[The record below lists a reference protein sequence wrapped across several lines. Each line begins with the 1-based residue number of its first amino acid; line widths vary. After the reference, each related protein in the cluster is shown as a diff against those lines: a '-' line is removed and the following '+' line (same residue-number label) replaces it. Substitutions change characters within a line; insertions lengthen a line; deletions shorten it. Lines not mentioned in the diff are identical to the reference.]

1 MQSVIIKPKNEIL
14 RKYIQYF
21 LFFNKCDNH
30 FLNYTT
36 FPNSNLCLAIYKK
49 NKITYINKGDIN
61 LCNIS
66 EGHNY
71 TSYLYGFHKMPFNV
85 QIDSYLDQIC
95 IIFQPSALRAFTKE
109 SYENLMKSDAVFE
122 EIFSQDKSILNK
134 IFDNDNFN
142 ERADELEILLLKNLK
157 NEIPERMKQAM
168 LMINN
173 NPILTLDTLSKDLKI
188 SETTLFRLFKD
199 NMGQNPKSY
208 LKTLRFRNV
217 LQDLLTP
224 NHSLTAVAYQN
235 QYYDQAHFINDLK
248 KFTGLS
254 PKHLKNEISVNQ
266 KDLTWIYNK
275 N

>member
-1 MQSVIIKPKNEIL
+1 
-14 RKYIQYF
+14 
-21 LFFNKCDNH
+21 
-30 FLNYTT
+30 
-36 FPNSNLCLAIYKK
+36 
-49 NKITYINKGDIN
+49 
-61 LCNIS
+61 
-66 EGHNY
+66 
-71 TSYLYGFHKMPFNV
+71 
-85 QIDSYLDQIC
+85 
-95 IIFQPSALRAFTKE
+95 
-109 SYENLMKSDAVFE
+109 MKSDAVFE

-188 SETTLFRLFKD
+188 SEATLFRLFKD

-217 LQDLLTP
+217 LQDLLTL